1 MQKGLPM
8 GLLDDR
14 AVAERILDHIDR
26 KTTDRGQEVWREPI
40 ANYRSTERLDQEI
53 ARIFRTLPS
62 AFCPSAA
69 LPEVGSFI
77 ARDAAHTPILAVR
90 GADGKVRAFRNACR
104 HRGSQVVSGS
114 GRRAGFVCPYHGWA
128 YGLDGSLK
136 NIPHEEGFPG
146 VRKCDHGLA
155 EIAAIEHGGIVFIAQ
170 TPMWASPFGDLAEIP
185 PLLSEDLTLV
195 SATEQETRANWK
207 IAAEGFLEG
216 YHIYATHR
224 ETFFPV
230 QFDNLNVV
238 ERFGRN
244 NRITFP
250 YRNIQKL
257 RTVDP
262 ADRKVEGTLTYVYH
276 LFPNVMIAT
285 FPQRVVMVVLEP
297 TDVVHTNFVNY
308 TLAKGD
314 TLRTDATAVG
324 RDTDFVNAGA
334 KEDRAVVESIQ
345 RGLASGANDV
355 FVFGYFESAIAHFHR
370 ELHAL
375 LGD

>member
-1 MQKGLPM
+1 M

-14 AVAERILDHIDR
+14 AVAQRILDHIDR
-26 KTTDRGQEVWREPI
+26 KTTDRGNEVWREPV
-40 ANYRSTERLDQEI
+40 ANYRSVERLDREI
-53 ARIFRTLPS
+53 TRVFRALPS

-69 LPEVGSFI
+69 LPDGGSFV
-77 ARDAAHTPILAVR
+77 AREAAGTPILAVR
-90 GADGKVRAFRNACR
+90 GTDKRVRAFRNACR
-104 HRGSQVVSGS
+104 HRGSQVVTGT
-114 GRRAGFVCPYHGWA
+114 GRKNAFVCPYHGWT
-128 YGLDGSLK
+128 YGLDGALK
-136 NIPHEEGFPG
+136 NIPHEDGFPG
-146 VRKCDHGLA
+146 VSKCDHGLVEVPA
-155 EIAAIEHGGIVFIAQ
+155 TEHGGIVFIVQAP
-170 TPMWASPFGDLAEIP
+170 TSESPFAELDDVPELLPQDLA
-185 PLLSEDLTLV
+185 LV
-195 SATEQETRANWK
+195 SATEQENHANWK

-224 ETFFPV
+224 DTFFPV

-250 YRNIQKL
+250 YRNVQKL

-262 ADRKVEGTLTYVYH
+262 SDRKVEGTLTYVYH
-276 LFPNVMIAT
+276 LFPNAIVAT

-297 TDVVHTNFVNY
+297 LDIARTNFVNY
-308 TLAKGD
+308 TLAKNE
-314 TLRTDATAVG
+314 TLKTNVTAVE

-345 RGLASGANDV
+345 RGIASDANDV
-355 FVFGYFESAIAHFHR
+355 FVFGHFESAIAHFHR

-375 LGD
+375 LGEL